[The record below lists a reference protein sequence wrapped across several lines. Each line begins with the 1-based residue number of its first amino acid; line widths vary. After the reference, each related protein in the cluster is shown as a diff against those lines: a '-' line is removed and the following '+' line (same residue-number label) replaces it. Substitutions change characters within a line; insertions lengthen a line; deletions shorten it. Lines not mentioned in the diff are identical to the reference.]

1 MATHSGRCLCGAVT
15 FRVSNAD
22 EHFHICHCGMCRRWS
37 GGPLMVVR
45 AEGVEFSG
53 TEHLTRF
60 KSSEWAERGF
70 CNKCGSSLLYHLLPA
85 NQILLSLGSFDDA
98 SAFALGSEIFID
110 HKLSSYDFAGEHG
123 RMTEAE
129 VLAQWS

>member
-1 MATHSGRCLCGAVT
+1 VLCMCDAEAFSVGYT
-15 FRVSNAD
+15 D
-22 EHFHICHCGMCRRWS
+22 EQVHIGHCGMCRRWS
-37 GGPLMVVR
+37 GGPLMFVR
-45 AEGVEFSG
+45 AEVVDFSG

-60 KSSEWAERGF
+60 KSAEWAERGF

-110 HKLSSYDFAGEHG
+110 HKLSSDRKSTRLNSSHVKISYA
-123 RMTEAE
+123 
-129 VLAQWS
+129 